1 MKSGHRVQ
9 VGRGTRKSLWILR
22 AVVAMLALLA
32 AEGLAANSLAAGG
45 LNMPLPP
52 PSHVLD
58 AGQVFVRHPEKLE
71 EISKS
76 LKALEKKH
84 GVPVYLAVYSGL
96 IRTSVARQSKDLF
109 DLWVGDSQDG
119 IVVVCDTD
127 HSRIDLGLPKASYYP
142 TGDERAKS
150 TRLPESRVVPIV
162 RELKRDV
169 DGSADPVDYL
179 SHAVEILT
187 MRLDELLSVEPQS
200 WRDGSAWKVGVV
212 TVVSCILL
220 AILGFWASRFLR
232 KADEKARESF
242 HFPEVLVRSRLG
254 ANFGGG
260 KVAVVN
266 FAGDLP
272 PAGEPAGEPAE
283 DPAGQAQTDAGLT

>member
-9 VGRGTRKSLWILR
+9 QGRGTRMSLGVLR
-22 AVVAMLALLA
+22 AVMTMIALLT

-58 AGQVFVRHPEKLE
+58 AGQVFTRHPEKLE

-76 LKALEKKH
+76 LKALEEQH

-109 DLWVGDSQDG
+109 DLWVGDDKDG

-142 TGDERAKS
+142 MGDERAKS
-150 TRLPESRVVPIV
+150 TRLPESR
-162 RELKRDV
+162 R
-169 DGSADPVDYL
+169 AD
-179 SHAVEILT
+179 
-187 MRLDELLSVEPQS
+187 
-200 WRDGSAWKVGVV
+200 
-212 TVVSCILL
+212 
-220 AILGFWASRFLR
+220 
-232 KADEKARESF
+232 
-242 HFPEVLVRSRLG
+242 
-254 ANFGGG
+254 
-260 KVAVVN
+260 
-266 FAGDLP
+266 
-272 PAGEPAGEPAE
+272 
-283 DPAGQAQTDAGLT
+283 